1 MLENIKCQVCIR
13 EKIMERLNNI
23 LEEQLTES
31 LDQIIISNP
40 RRAALAQK
48 IKIRP
53 VLLKEQL
60 NFQVTEYKGKQVFH
74 ENLEKGALIAY
85 ILDQMNSFFGQ
96 MELNSASKTVHVLV
110 SKKGT
115 VTIKQKVQKNEVKPK
130 ELSHNRKKRY
140 ILEEGTAIPF
150 LVDLGVQTK
159 EGKIVNSRYDKFR
172 QINRFLEFIQD
183 IVEALPKGR
192 ELTIVDFGCG
202 KSYLIFTIFKNYLLE
217 QGVDE
222 NHIISIE
229 LDQRKDKKYRNPDTI
244 LDFIESSIVD
254 EEQYYVL
261 LDEVQLLEEFEE
273 VLNSL
278 LHIKNVDVYVTG
290 SNSKFLSKDV
300 ITEFRGRGDEIHIYP
315 LTFKEFMQVYEGDIY
330 HGWAEYV
337 IYGGLP
343 LTVTMKT
350 EEQKVNYLTK
360 LFDETYLIDII
371 ERHHIEKSQEL
382 EDLVNILAS
391 VIGSLTNVPK
401 IEATFKSVV
410 QSNISGNTIRQYI
423 EYLEDAFVINKANR
437 YNVKGRKYIGTPLKY
452 YFEDVGLRNARLGF
466 RQIEETHI
474 MENIVYNE
482 LRSRGYSVDVGVV
495 EKRGVNQEGKMERIY
510 LEIDFIANLGS
521 KRYYIQSAF
530 SLPTEEKRL
539 QEKASLINVND
550 SFKKIILVKDVMN
563 VTRDE
568 DGITT
573 MSIYDFLLKENSL
586 EL

>member
-1 MLENIKCQVCIR
+1 MRIKR
-13 EKIMERLNNI
+13 DKYLN
-23 LEEQLTES
+23 
-31 LDQIIISNP
+31 
-40 RRAALAQK
+40 
-48 IKIRP
+48 
-53 VLLKEQL
+53 
-60 NFQVTEYKGKQVFH
+60 
-74 ENLEKGALIAY
+74 
-85 ILDQMNSFFGQ
+85 
-96 MELNSASKTVHVLV
+96 
-110 SKKGT
+110 
-115 VTIKQKVQKNEVKPK
+115 
-130 ELSHNRKKRY
+130 
-140 ILEEGTAIPF
+140 
-150 LVDLGVQTK
+150 DL
-159 EGKIVNSRYDKFR
+159 
-172 QINRFLEFIQD
+172 INRMHNGMIKVVTG
-183 IVEALPKGR
+183 IKR
-192 ELTIVDFGCG
+192 CG
-202 KSYLIFTIFKNYLLE
+202 KSYLIFTIFKDYLLE
-217 QGVDE
+217 NGVDE
-222 NHIISIE
+222 KHIISIE

-244 LDFIESSIVD
+244 LDYIESCITD
-254 EEQYYVL
+254 EGQYYVL
-261 LDEVQLLEEFEE
+261 LDEVQLLEDFEE

-278 LHIKNVDVYVTG
+278 VHIKNVDVYVTG

-315 LTFKEFMQVYEGDIY
+315 LTFKEFMQAYEGDIY

-350 EEQKVNYLTK
+350 EEQKINYLTN
-360 LFDETYLIDII
+360 LFKETYLIDII
-371 ERHHIEKSQEL
+371 ERHRIDKTQEL

-391 VIGSLTNVPK
+391 AIGSLTNVPK
-401 IEATFKSVV
+401 IEATFRSVV

-423 EYLEDAFVINKANR
+423 EYLEDAFVINRANR

-495 EKRGVNQEGKMERIY
+495 EKRGVNSEGKMERTY

-530 SLPTEEKRL
+530 SMPTEEKRM
-539 QEKASLINVND
+539 QEKASLVNVND

-573 MSIYDFLLKENSL
+573 MSIYDFLLTENSL

>member
-1 MLENIKCQVCIR
+1 
-13 EKIMERLNNI
+13 
-23 LEEQLTES
+23 
-31 LDQIIISNP
+31 
-40 RRAALAQK
+40 
-48 IKIRP
+48 
-53 VLLKEQL
+53 
-60 NFQVTEYKGKQVFH
+60 
-74 ENLEKGALIAY
+74 
-85 ILDQMNSFFGQ
+85 MN
-96 MELNSASKTVHVLV
+96 
-110 SKKGT
+110 
-115 VTIKQKVQKNEVKPK
+115 
-130 ELSHNRKKRY
+130 
-140 ILEEGTAIPF
+140 
-150 LVDLGVQTK
+150 
-159 EGKIVNSRYDKFR
+159 
-172 QINRFLEFIQD
+172 INRDKYLNDLINRMHNGM
-183 IVEALPKGR
+183 IKVVTGIR
-192 ELTIVDFGCG
+192 RCG
-202 KSYLIFTIFKNYLLE
+202 KSYLIFTIFRNYLLN
-217 QGVDE
+217 QGIDE
-222 NHIISIE
+222 RHIICIE
-229 LDQRKDKKYRNPDTI
+229 LDQRKDRKYRNPDAI

-254 EEQYYVL
+254 DEQYYVL

-278 LHIKNVDVYVTG
+278 LHINNVDVYVTG

-315 LTFKEFMQVYEGDIY
+315 LTFKEFMQVYEGDVY

-350 EEQKVNYLTK
+350 EEQKINYLTR
-360 LFDETYLIDII
+360 LFEETYLKDII
-371 ERHHIEKSQEL
+371 ERHHIDKTQEL

-391 VIGSLTNVPK
+391 AIGSLTNVPK
-401 IEATFKSVV
+401 IEATFRSVM

-495 EKRGVNQEGKMERIY
+495 EKRGVNREGKTERTY

-521 KRYYIQSAF
+521 RRYYIQSAF
-530 SLPTEEKRL
+530 SMPTEEKRM